1 MFTGIIKHIGTIQ
14 AMDRHG
20 DDIRLTVK
28 VDEIPQTADIGASVA
43 NSGVCLTVVEKTDDT
58 ISYDVMT
65 QTVKLTSLGS
75 KQVGDHVNVEGSM
88 RVGDEVGG
96 HFVYGH
102 VDGVAEVTGLRK
114 EGDAVIMTV
123 QPPEHLMK
131 YIAPQ
136 GSVAIEG
143 VSLTVAEQ
151 REHDFDISLIEHT
164 MKETNFSELKVG
176 SKVNMEVDMM
186 MKYLERVLTASNYG
200 QSK

>member
-1 MFTGIIKHIGTIQ
+1 MFTGIIKHIGTIE
-14 AMDRHG
+14 AMDRVG
-20 DDIRLTVK
+20 DDIRLTVNVK
-28 VDEIPQTADIGASVA
+28 VIPQTAEIGASVS

-65 QTVKLTSLGS
+65 QTVKLTSLGD
-75 KQVGDHVNVEGSM
+75 KQVGDKVNIEGSM

-102 VDGVAEVTGLRK
+102 VDGVAKITGLTQV
-114 EGDAVIMTV
+114 GDAVIMTIT
-123 QPPEHLMK
+123 PPAPLMK

-151 REHDFDISLIEHT
+151 RKNFDISLIQHT
-164 MKETNFSELKVG
+164 MEETNFPELTVG
-176 SKVNMEVDMM
+176 SKVNIEVDMM
-186 MKYLERVLTASNYG
+186 MKYLERIT
-200 QSK
+200 QFEKK